1 MDPLPPELNLLEAT
15 EEDLLRRNLETLQS
29 IVENDDTLTKLTI
42 GSYAR
47 KGGCTPYSQNW
58 FSEIGAAL
66 GDNTNIKSLNME
78 LGLVEDIQTFDST
91 SFEEGLKR
99 NSSIRHLII
108 GGDDRNIAGGVMEIV
123 LDNINNNLITLSII
137 GDRSNGGASSTTL
150 QGGGDR
156 IVANT
161 LRSCRNLKS
170 LRLAFCGVNNELLL
184 PIIEAARGHMLE
196 KLEITW
202 NDGSFGNTECKSL
215 ATTLLEDPNS
225 NLQTLNLS
233 FNRIGTEGA
242 IAIANGLFNN
252 NKLKKLDFFCNH
264 GIDERAC
271 SPLFSNLLCN
281 TSTVNKTYSSNHTL
295 QDLSIGRSE
304 QLKQLLKLNKG
315 MNKRHVAI
323 KKILLYHSNIDMKPL
338 YGWDKEDEKSLKSLP
353 YVIDWFRR
361 VKEVIGGEE
370 GSGILEDTSPRKLS
384 AIFQFA
390 RDMPLMFVPTPQI
403 AGGGKKRKIN
413 HL

>member
-15 EEDLLRRNLETLQS
+15 AEDLLRRNQETLQS
-29 IVENDDTLTKLTI
+29 VEENDDTMTKLTL

-47 KGGCTPYSQNW
+47 KGGCAHTQNY
-58 FSEIGAAL
+58 FSRIGAAL
-66 GDNTNIKSLNME
+66 GDNTNIKSLNIE

-91 SFEEGLKR
+91 SFAEGLKR

-108 GGDDRNIAGGVMEIV
+108 GGDDRNIAGGVVQKV
-123 LDNINNNLITLSII
+123 LENINNNLITLSII

-156 IVANT
+156 VVANT

-170 LRLAFCGVNNELLL
+170 LELSFCGVNNELLS
-184 PIIEAARGHMLE
+184 PIIEVARGH
-196 KLEITW
+196 KLETLEISW

-225 NLQTLNLS
+225 NLQTLVLK
-233 FNRIGTEGA
+233 FNQIGTEGA
-242 IAIANGLFNN
+242 IAIANGLSNN
-252 NKLKKLDFFCNH
+252 NKLKELDLLFNH
-264 GIDERAC
+264 RIDESVCA
-271 SPLFSNLLCN
+271 PLFSNLLCN
-281 TSTVNKTYSSNHTL
+281 ASTINDTYSSNHTL
-295 QDLSIGRSE
+295 QKLSISGSE
-304 QLKQLLKLNKG
+304 QLLKLNEG
-315 MNKRHVAI
+315 TNKSHVAI
-323 KKILLYHSNIDMKPL
+323 KKILLYHSDIDMTPL

-353 YVIDWFRR
+353 YVIDWFGR
-361 VKEVIGGEE
+361 VKEVGGEK
-370 GSGILEDTSPRKLS
+370 GSGIVEDTSPRKLS

-390 RDMPLMFVPTPQI
+390 RDMPLMFVPIPQI
-403 AGGGKKRKIN
+403 TGGGKKRKIN